1 MEIQLIQ
8 RWLST
13 VGEYVELRCKAMA
26 TFSAKSSASGSS
38 SWPKIII
45 WVIDLYIKCHGLYN
59 WVNMNSQCTLQKR
72 LKFHGCSSCFIVCH
86 PFLAAPCRQT
96 RSLATCSHDQKISHW
111 LQTLRREVKMWSAW
125 KCHAQVPRPRDLP
138 CLTWDVDVPP
148 DLLEDFLLRPC
159 CADQGD
165 VAVQQTKDLLPRHM
179 QHIASDRRARRKNKE
194 QTE

>member
-45 WVIDLYIKCHGLYN
+45 WVIDLYIKCHGIYN

-111 LQTLRREVKMWSAW
+111 LQTLRREVKMWSEDV
-125 KCHAQVPRPRDLP
+125 KCMEVPRPSATPTWPAMSDVGRGRASGSPGRLP
-138 CLTWDVDVPP
+138 A
-148 DLLEDFLLRPC
+148 EALLRGSRRC
-159 CADQGD
+159 SGTTNQGSPATAHAAHC
-165 VAVQQTKDLLPRHM
+165 VGP
-179 QHIASDRRARRKNKE
+179 
-194 QTE
+194 